1 MLKRGSK
8 LYAIR
13 KYKCPR
19 CHQGDLFK
27 TSLASMQGVY
37 NMYPNCP
44 KCNQDFEMEPG
55 FYWGAMYV
63 GYGLYCFYMLGTI
76 AVLIFGFGLTVNQS
90 FGTALAIGV
99 IMVPV
104 IARLAR
110 VQWINIAVRY
120 NKRIADKI
128 AAQDEAS

>member
-1 MLKRGSK
+1 MFKRGSK

-27 TSLASMQGVY
+27 SSLASMQGVY
-37 NMYPNCP
+37 NMHKNCP
-44 KCNQDFEMEPG
+44 ECGQDFEMEPG

-63 GYGLYCFYMLGTI
+63 GYGLYCAYMLGTI
-76 AVLIFGFGLTVNQS
+76 GLLFFVAGFTVNQS
-90 FGTALAIGV
+90 FVIALLGGIV
-99 IMVPV
+99 MIPV

-120 NKRIADKI
+120 NKKIADEV
-128 AAQDEAS
+128 AARKAGK